1 MPPESKNL
9 SDFQNVITSE
19 MDLQDA
25 IRSGKLDSYAIRIRN
40 RDVTKTSFEECR
52 FSNVLVTNCTM
63 SALNFEGFEAKTVQF
78 SATNIEKSRFKYSE
92 IDELNMI
99 NGVARQ
105 CDFSNAF
112 LQNSAFFQSEMQ
124 TMSFVNS
131 KIVKT
136 QFQDSNMY
144 GADFENA
151 FMAQC
156 KFTCTDEGNPEL
168 SRANFHRSMVI
179 DTTFKN
185 ANFFSANFT
194 DAILIRVDLRG
205 ANICRAD
212 FRGAVLIDCQIY
224 PGDKA
229 EAYF

>member
-1 MPPESKNL
+1 
-9 SDFQNVITSE
+9 
-19 MDLQDA
+19 
-25 IRSGKLDSYAIRIRN
+25 
-40 RDVTKTSFEECR
+40 
-52 FSNVLVTNCTM
+52 
-63 SALNFEGFEAKTVQF
+63 
-78 SATNIEKSRFKYSE
+78 
-92 IDELNMI
+92 
-99 NGVARQ
+99 
-105 CDFSNAF
+105 
-112 LQNSAFFQSEMQ
+112 
-124 TMSFVNS
+124 
-131 KIVKT
+131 
-136 QFQDSNMY
+136 MY

-156 KFTCTDEGNPEL
+156 KFSCTDDGNPEM